1 MQASEFLRDLRREV
15 EEHPAVNHV
24 FLMRV
29 STTPFTREDYKVFG
43 LDHYPLVGTFCR
55 YMEHLLL
62 RAPDSESKSW
72 IAKVLVD
79 EYGKGS
85 DGEDHAHLYGKYLT
99 ACGVGPGEED
109 TEPLDPRVADF
120 IGEHLRI
127 VTEEPFLV
135 GIGALGPGHEWSIPR
150 MFVPI
155 IDGLRRA
162 GFTEREIQY
171 FTLHTLQEQDHG
183 RWLEEALVRM
193 VRTPEQAAQV
203 RGGAMLSM
211 PAQARPL
218 VQPRMSFPDAMAST
232 SASARRRAMGAMRRL
247 PSQAPSNPPAATAP
261 AHDANEAGSA
271 EGAPPP
277 SRPETEFTRMNTE
290 EAAAA
295 RRASAQPAKSRMGV
309 RKMPPP
315 VPVKPARSP
324 SPIPMRSPAS
334 TGGG

>member
-1 MQASEFLRDLRREV
+1 MQAAEFLRDLRREV

-29 STTPFTREDYKVFG
+29 GTTPFTREDYKVFG
-43 LDHYPLVGTFCR
+43 LNHYPLVGTFCR

-79 EYGKGS
+79 EYGEGS
-85 DGEDHAHLYGKYLT
+85 DGEDHALLYRKYLT

-109 TEPLDPRVADF
+109 TEPLDPRVSGF
-120 IGEHLRI
+120 IREHLRI

-135 GIGALGPGHEWSIPR
+135 GLGALGPGHEWAIPK

-171 FTLHTLQEQDHG
+171 FTLHTLQDQDHG

-203 RGGAMLSM
+203 RRGAMLSM
-211 PAQARPL
+211 EARRNFWDGVQSRVVRWRQPVQL
-218 VQPRMSFPDAMAST
+218 WDVRERMRLFLGRQQPRIARLSPDLG
-232 SASARRRAMGAMRRL
+232 RRIAVYRPQVRL
-247 PSQAPSNPPAATAP
+247 AAGLDEPS
-261 AHDANEAGSA
+261 
-271 EGAPPP
+271 
-277 SRPETEFTRMNTE
+277 
-290 EAAAA
+290 
-295 RRASAQPAKSRMGV
+295 
-309 RKMPPP
+309 
-315 VPVKPARSP
+315 
-324 SPIPMRSPAS
+324 
-334 TGGG
+334 

>member
-1 MQASEFLRDLRREV
+1 MQAAEFLRDLRREV

-29 STTPFTREDYKVFG
+29 GTTPFTREDYKVFG
-43 LDHYPLVGTFCR
+43 LNHYPLVGTFCR

-79 EYGKGS
+79 EYGEGS
-85 DGEDHAHLYGKYLT
+85 DGEDHALLYRKYLT

-109 TEPLDPRVADF
+109 TEPLDPRVAGF
-120 IGEHLRI
+120 IREHLRI

-135 GIGALGPGHEWSIPR
+135 GLGALGPGHEWAIPK

-171 FTLHTLQEQDHG
+171 FTLHTLQDQDHG

-203 RGGAMLSM
+203 RRGAMLSM
-211 PAQARPL
+211 EARRNFWDGVQSRVVRWRQPVQL
-218 VQPRMSFPDAMAST
+218 WDVRERVRLFLGRQQPRIARLSPDLG
-232 SASARRRAMGAMRRL
+232 RRIAVYRPQVRL
-247 PSQAPSNPPAATAP
+247 AAGLDEPS
-261 AHDANEAGSA
+261 
-271 EGAPPP
+271 
-277 SRPETEFTRMNTE
+277 
-290 EAAAA
+290 
-295 RRASAQPAKSRMGV
+295 
-309 RKMPPP
+309 
-315 VPVKPARSP
+315 
-324 SPIPMRSPAS
+324 
-334 TGGG
+334 

>member
-1 MQASEFLRDLRREV
+1 MQAAEFLRDLRREV

-29 STTPFTREDYKVFG
+29 GTTPFTREDYKVFG
-43 LDHYPLVGTFCR
+43 LNHYPLVGTFCR

-79 EYGKGS
+79 EYGEGS
-85 DGEDHAHLYGKYLT
+85 DGEDHAHLYRKYLT

-120 IGEHLRI
+120 IREHLRI

-135 GIGALGPGHEWSIPR
+135 GLGALGPGHEWAIPR

-171 FTLHTLQEQDHG
+171 FTLHTLQDQDHG

-203 RGGAMLSM
+203 RRGAMLSM
-211 PAQARPL
+211 AARMRFWDGVQSRVVRWRQPVQL
-218 VQPRMSFPDAMAST
+218 WDVRERLRLFLGRQQPRI
-232 SASARRRAMGAMRRL
+232 ARVSPELGRRVAVYRPQVRIAAGL
-247 PSQAPSNPPAATAP
+247 DEPS
-261 AHDANEAGSA
+261 
-271 EGAPPP
+271 
-277 SRPETEFTRMNTE
+277 
-290 EAAAA
+290 
-295 RRASAQPAKSRMGV
+295 
-309 RKMPPP
+309 
-315 VPVKPARSP
+315 
-324 SPIPMRSPAS
+324 
-334 TGGG
+334 